1 MIKDILDTI
10 LKIED
15 DSKAQVVEAQKKAR
29 EIKETAEKENTER
42 LNAVRAE
49 AAASLLACI
58 STVRQEWEEKYQQ
71 ALSSQETIHT
81 DFFTNNSEKINHTA
95 DKVLAIILKPKQAAL
110 NE

>member
-29 EIKETAEKENTER
+29 EIKETAEKENAER
-42 LNAVRAE
+42 LNAARSE
-49 AAASLLACI
+49 ATSALLASI
-58 STVRQEWEEKYQQ
+58 NKTKQEWEEKYQH
-71 ALSSQETIHT
+71 ALSSQDSLHT
-81 DFFTNNSEKINHTA
+81 DFLKNNSEKINETA
-95 DKVLAIILKPKQAAL
+95 DNVLSIILKPQYKAA